1 MAKELGFN
9 NGNSKN
15 TKLIKKKKNS
25 IMENGLIHDYKE
37 HLPNHYGIKLNSK
50 IEILI

>member
-1 MAKELGFN
+1 
-9 NGNSKN
+9 
-15 TKLIKKKKNS
+15 
-25 IMENGLIHDYKE
+25 MENGLIHEHKE